1 MLISR
6 SDRGALARWWFTI
19 DRALISAVLLLMA
32 MGVLVSM
39 AASPPVA
46 ERIGLDYKKG
56 EPVNVGTANGV
67 ARGWRIRLASVRI
80 NDVEVREIEAVVTPN
95 AIVAVGEG
103 IVSVLGT
110 GAKKTKYATCPVPSK
125 PVRLLAIADGV
136 LLGGQQGLFHS
147 TDGLEWKQISSAP
160 VMALVDS
167 KSGPLVVSPKAEVFA
182 LRH

>member
-1 MLISR
+1 MASTRFQL
-6 SDRGALARWWFTI
+6 DGELLRGPAVPGEHPADLLVDAIAI
-19 DRALISAVLLLMA
+19 DRAYAPALVNLGGNEQVGDGLVLE
-32 MGVLVSM
+32 S
-39 AASPPVA
+39 
-46 ERIGLDYKKG
+46 
-56 EPVNVGTANGV
+56 
-67 ARGWRIRLASVRI
+67 
-80 NDVEVREIEAVVTPN
+80 N